1 MIARIAGCSAGT
13 LVYGLARTACHARNR
28 HRPLEPLPAAVRTLM
43 RPHFP
48 ALDLAAVRV
57 CRNASLPPNWFAL
70 RRDVAGMAFG
80 NTIFMQMDDYTRS
93 ARGLRLLMHELV
105 HVDQVRRAGGER
117 AFACAYGRGYLQGGG
132 YRGNPL
138 EEEAYAFV
146 AEFGASLPD
155 GLPGGVGA

>member
-1 MIARIAGCSAGT
+1 
-13 LVYGLARTACHARNR
+13 
-28 HRPLEPLPAAVRTLM
+28 M

-57 CRNASLPPNWFAL
+57 CRNASLPPNWFV
-70 RRDVAGMAFG
+70 RSGVAGMAFG
-80 NTIFMQMDDYTRS
+80 NAIFLALDDYTRS

-105 HVDQVRRAGGER
+105 HVDQVRRLGGER
-117 AFACAYGRGYLQGGG
+117 AFACAYGRGYLAGGG

-146 AEFGASLPD
+146 AKFGAALPD
-155 GLPGGVGA
+155 GVGA

>member
-1 MIARIAGCSAGT
+1 MLNSTRIAGCAAGT
-13 LVYGLARTACHARNR
+13 LVYGLARTACHARNL
-28 HRPLEPLPAAVRTLM
+28 HRPRERLPAAVLTLM

-48 ALDLAAVRV
+48 ALDLGAVRV
-57 CRNASLPPNWFAL
+57 CRNASLPPNWFPPG
-70 RRDVAGMAFG
+70 RDVAGMAFG
-80 NTIFMQMDDYTRS
+80 NVIFLALDDYTRS

-117 AFACAYGRGYLQGGG
+117 AFACAYGRGYLEGGG

-146 AEFGASLPD
+146 ARAGPSLPD
-155 GLPGGVGA
+155 GVGA